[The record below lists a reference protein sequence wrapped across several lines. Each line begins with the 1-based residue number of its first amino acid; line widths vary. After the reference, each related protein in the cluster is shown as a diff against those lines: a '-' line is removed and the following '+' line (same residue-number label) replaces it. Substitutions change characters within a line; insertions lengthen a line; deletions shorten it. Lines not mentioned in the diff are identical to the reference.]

1 MTFKGLLNERMP
13 SDFQI
18 SIKEKREL
26 RTATEATKLALTRE
40 PNYESHFIKYAA
52 L

>member
-26 RTATEATKLALTRE
+26 TATEATKLALARE
-40 PNYESHFIKYAA
+40 PSYESHFIKYAA